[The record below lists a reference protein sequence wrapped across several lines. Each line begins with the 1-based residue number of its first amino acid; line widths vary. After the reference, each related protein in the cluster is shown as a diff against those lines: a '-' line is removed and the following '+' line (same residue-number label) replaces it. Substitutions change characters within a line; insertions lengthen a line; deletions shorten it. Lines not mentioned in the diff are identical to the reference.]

1 MVVAGTMLAGRV
13 TFGQTLLLGPDKSGQ
28 FKPVK
33 VGGIHHKR
41 VDVEEALAGQAV
53 CFAIKSQVKKE
64 TLKRNMFRKGMILVD
79 KDSEPESVFDFE
91 AQVTI
96 LHQAALIKPNY

>member
-1 MVVAGTMLAGRV
+1 M
-13 TFGQTLLLGPDKSGQ
+13 LLGPDKTGQ
-28 FKPVK
+28 FKPVR

-53 CFAIKSQVKKE
+53 CFAIKSLVKKE

-79 KDSEPESVFDFE
+79 KDAEPQSVFDFE

-96 LHQAALIKPNY
+96 LH